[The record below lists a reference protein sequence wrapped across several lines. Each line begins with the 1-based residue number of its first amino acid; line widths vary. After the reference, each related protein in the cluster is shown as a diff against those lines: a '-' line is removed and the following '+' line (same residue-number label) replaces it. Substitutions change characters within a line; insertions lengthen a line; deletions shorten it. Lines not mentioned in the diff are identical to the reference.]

1 MTTGR
6 TASPSGQTRRQR
18 ELARLIRQIQ
28 TLTVKLQNLR
38 QRELQTPEA
47 DAKEGTLERL
57 RRQLTAVA
65 QRAATD
71 DLLNAA

>member
-1 MTTGR
+1 MTTGG
-6 TASPSGQTRRQR
+6 TASPSEQTRRHR

-28 TLTVKLQNLR
+28 TLTVELQNLP
-38 QRELQTPEA
+38 QREWQTPEV
-47 DAKEGTLERL
+47 DAKERTLERL

-65 QRAATD
+65 RPAATD